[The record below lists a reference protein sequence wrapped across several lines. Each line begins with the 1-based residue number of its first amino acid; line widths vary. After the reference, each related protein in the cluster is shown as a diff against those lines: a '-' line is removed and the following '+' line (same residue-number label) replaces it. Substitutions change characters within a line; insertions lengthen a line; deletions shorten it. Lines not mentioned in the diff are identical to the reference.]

1 MLQGGLWVSGR
12 RNERDREETLGEGQQ
27 RSGRMKRQWPGTV
40 LAWLKPMVGIALLAI
55 LLHIVSVRSVLQELK
70 AARPSLLA
78 LALVVVFGGM
88 LTSALKLWLLLRTSV
103 PDVPLL
109 GVLHAYYV
117 GLFFN
122 NFLPTSVGG
131 DVVKVAGLRR
141 IGVPAG
147 HGAACV
153 VVERGTGLL
162 VVMALAAAV
171 GLGWPGLFDR
181 LDLRAARWPMAALG
195 LGAFTALAVAYGLW
209 RGRLKAFLKSRQERP
224 ILGRLYRVI
233 SAFYVFRD
241 RPATTMGALGL
252 SVIFYALGAANI
264 VIVARAV
271 GVDLPLGL
279 AVGIQPFVKI
289 PEMLPVSPGALGVRE
304 GAMAWCLVGVGAT
317 ATQAASAAQVTSAA
331 QAASVALLLRI
342 LTWAHSGL
350 GGCAYALARR
360 RARPATAPTDEPPE
374 EERL

>member
-1 MLQGGLWVSGR
+1 
-12 RNERDREETLGEGQQ
+12 
-27 RSGRMKRQWPGTV
+27 MKRRWPGAV

-88 LTSALKLWLLLRTSV
+88 LISALKLWLLVRTSV
-103 PDVPLL
+103 PNASLL

-141 IGVPAG
+141 VGVPAG

-153 VVERGTGLL
+153 VVERGVGLL
-162 VVMALAAAV
+162 VVMGLAAAV
-171 GLGWPGLFDR
+171 GLGWPGLFER
-181 LDLRAARWPMAALG
+181 LDLPAARWPMAALG
-195 LGAFTALAVAYGLW
+195 LGAFMGLAVAYGLW
-209 RGRLKAFLKSRQERP
+209 RGRLKAFLKSRQESP
-224 ILGRLYRVI
+224 ILGRLYGVI

-252 SVIFYALGAANI
+252 SVVFYALGAANI

-279 AVGIQPFVKI
+279 AVGILPFVKI

-304 GAMAWCLVGVGAT
+304 GALAWCLAGVGAT
-317 ATQAASAAQVTSAA
+317 GA

-342 LTWAHSGL
+342 LTWAHSAL
-350 GGCAYALARR
+350 GGCAYALAHRGARR
-360 RARPATAPTDEPPE
+360 PLAPTDEPAE
-374 EERL
+374 EE